1 MFDMTMASSSFL
13 ISKINTKLV
22 LFFLK
27 LPPVNIVCL
36 TTRIIVQILNYYMQL
51 IILLECWSGISVKTC
66 PRAMINFVVERRKVK
81 GNVKCVL
88 RALEVSQLLE
98 VV

>member
-1 MFDMTMASSSFL
+1 
-13 ISKINTKLV
+13 
-22 LFFLK
+22 
-27 LPPVNIVCL
+27 
-36 TTRIIVQILNYYMQL
+36 MQL